1 MDIIIHRYIIIHRI
15 IHVIPLEVGYALQ
28 QQHVRSKYSS
38 SVCFLLCNFPHT
50 IPISNDLL
58 VKEQK
63 IWSEF
68 IRLEEF
74 VMISK
79 NEMLSL
85 YTTELHQLV

>member
-38 SVCFLLCNFPHT
+38 SFLLSNFPHT